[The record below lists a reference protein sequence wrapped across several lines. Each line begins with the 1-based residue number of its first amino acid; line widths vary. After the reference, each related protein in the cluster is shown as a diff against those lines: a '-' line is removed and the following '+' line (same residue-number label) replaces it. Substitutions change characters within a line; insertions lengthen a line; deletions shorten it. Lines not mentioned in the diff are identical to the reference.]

1 MLSSF
6 SHTGHPRGRQLRT
19 VPNPACRNTLRPH
32 ASGPKLWRR
41 LQGYLLWIV
50 AGLLETLYYLD
61 IVSSEPTQ
69 WLGLICEAYTWLLV
83 ARSTQ
88 QVSRVTRRQQELTP
102 TTPYLRQQ
110 SVVSTAQFPWL
121 AVSRRKRGFLR

>member
-6 SHTGHPRGRQLRT
+6 SHTGRPRGRQLRT
-19 VPNPACRNTLRPH
+19 VPSPACRNTLRPH
-32 ASGPKLWRR
+32 TSSPKPWRR

-50 AGLLETLYYLD
+50 AGLLEALYYLD
-61 IVSSEPTQ
+61 IVSSGPAE

-88 QVSRVTRRQQELTP
+88 QVSRVARRQQELTP
-102 TTPYLRQQ
+102 ITPYLRQQ
-110 SVVSTAQFPWL
+110 SVVRTAQLPWL